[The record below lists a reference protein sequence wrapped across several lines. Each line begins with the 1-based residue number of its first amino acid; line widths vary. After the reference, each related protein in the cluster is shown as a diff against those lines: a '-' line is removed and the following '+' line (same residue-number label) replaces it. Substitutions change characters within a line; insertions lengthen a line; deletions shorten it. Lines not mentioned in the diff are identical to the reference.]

1 MSQAR
6 ITANATTYIAG
17 CRYIKQSIFF
27 SCMRFGGQPQTKPQ
41 NAVWEIINE
50 NRLLQWHFEALKVSK
65 NYVIARVCCLKYEKT
80 TPTFIPLSWKSLTE
94 DMEPDLCIRLPY
106 FNWPSGCT
114 QVCPCIVTH
123 WAFSHPFSV
132 CLLFLFPVLYC
143 TYRPP
148 PGLSTKERRIAYG
161 SIFQSK

>member
-6 ITANATTYIAG
+6 ITAKATTYIAG
-17 CRYIKQSIFF
+17 CRNIKQSIYY
-27 SCMRFGGQPQTKPQ
+27 SCMTWGCQPQTIPQ

-106 FNWPSGCT
+106 FNWPN
-114 QVCPCIVTH
+114 IL
-123 WAFSHPFSV
+123 WWFSNAKRTPVKQTPALSSDYIDAKIPARKPGRGSSPV
-132 CLLFLFPVLYC
+132 ITLPAKSLCLL
-143 TYRPP
+143 
-148 PGLSTKERRIAYG
+148 
-161 SIFQSK
+161 